1 MILLHFI
8 LWLKKN
14 RTYNNYKFQDN
25 SAKNCKNLYVGKGLT
40 ADRVYM
46 NDQMKIHFDYF
57 EAHQIEKFQE
67 FVQPL
72 YDYGCNTGNQKKF
85 LEEFLKYMKETKD
98 IEIFLLK
105 KREINKTNSGER
117 NILFNR
123 LASEYPD
130 DLLTFL
136 KKYLYH
142 NYPDKT
148 NTKDFI
154 QRFQIKIKKLINP
167 SLNDVITPSALS
179 SIPVA
184 FVTLIPSV
192 QLDPPVSPIPPV
204 PPDPPN
210 DFDDLI
216 QDQSEQNEIF
226 TDDSDDQFNPFDL
239 FRSLD
244 LFY

>member
-1 MILLHFI
+1 M
-8 LWLKKN
+8 KKY
-14 RTYNNYKFQDN
+14 RIYNNYKFQDN

-72 YDYGCNTGNQKKF
+72 YDYGCNTRNQKKF

-123 LASEYPD
+123 LASEYQD

-167 SLNDVITPSALS
+167 SLNDVITP
-179 SIPVA
+179 
-184 FVTLIPSV
+184 
-192 QLDPPVSPIPPV
+192 PV
-204 PPDPPN
+204 PSAAPVTPISSVLPVPLN
-210 DFDDLI
+210 DSDNLFFD
-216 QDQSEQNEIF
+216 QFEQNEIF
-226 TDDSDDQFNPFDL
+226 DDYSNDQFDPLDPFSSFDH
-239 FRSLD
+239 FM
-244 LFY
+244 

>member
-1 MILLHFI
+1 M
-8 LWLKKN
+8 KKY
-14 RTYNNYKFQDN
+14 RIYNNYKFQDN

-57 EAHQIEKFQE
+57 EVHQIEKFQE

-136 KKYLYH
+136 KKYLYK

-148 NTKDFI
+148 NTEDFI

-167 SLNDVITPSALS
+167 SLNDVITPPVPSAAPVTPIS
-179 SIPVA
+179 SV
-184 FVTLIPSV
+184 L
-192 QLDPPVSPIPPV
+192 PVSL
-204 PPDPPN
+204 N
-210 DFDDLI
+210 DSYNLFFD
-216 QDQSEQNEIF
+216 QFEQNEIF
-226 TDDSDDQFNPFDL
+226 DDYSNDQFDPLDPFSSFDH
-239 FRSLD
+239 FM
-244 LFY
+244 